1 MAAKLDE
8 LKQRLGAVLEDLQS
22 GAGGDPE
29 AMWLIGSLTSEI
41 TGKVKARSWVEFK
54 ETMSAATYDKLLED
68 RMAVIAALECVNL
81 VTWFEEDTPLQR
93 ILQSRPDVLVK
104 GGDWAIDKIVG
115 GAEVNA
121 WGGEVHAIPF
131 QFERSTT
138 TMLAKIRAAAR

>member
-54 ETMSAATYDKLLED
+54 ETMSPATYDKLLRDFQDVGNRLYQDGVVKRAYAMQALGLSLVCSTQRQDPAIADGERLLD
-68 RMAVIAALECVNL
+68 AVIDGA
-81 VTWFEEDTPLQR
+81 
-93 ILQSRPDVLVK
+93 VK
-104 GGDWAIDKIVG
+104 LYRKV
-115 GAEVNA
+115 EKTN
-121 WGGEVHAIPF
+121 
-131 QFERSTT
+131 
-138 TMLAKIRAAAR
+138 